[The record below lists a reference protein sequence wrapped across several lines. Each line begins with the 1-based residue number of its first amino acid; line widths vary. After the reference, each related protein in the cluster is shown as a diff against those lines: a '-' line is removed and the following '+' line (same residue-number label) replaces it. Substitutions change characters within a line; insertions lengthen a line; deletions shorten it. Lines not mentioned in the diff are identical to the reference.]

1 MENQIKKLILDHS
14 NELFGQEISESQIQ
28 FQKTRKDV
36 EGDLTLVTFP
46 FVKMMKT
53 SPEKAGEK
61 IGEFLQKHLSELD
74 SFNVIKGFL
83 NIILKSEYWLEQLKI
98 FHKNESFGLAPNPSG
113 ETYMVEYSS
122 PNTNKPLHLGH
133 LRNNFLG
140 YSVAEILKANGH
152 KVIKTQII
160 NDRGIHICKSMLA
173 WQKFAPVDEKG
184 NRETPASLN
193 MKGDHFV
200 GKYYIE
206 FDYQLTYEAFQ
217 VVKEWKSENFN
228 ECDDETATKLEGLF
242 KVYEEETDEKKK
254 DKLYR
259 KIAEFGKDEA
269 TLLQEAQNMLIKWE
283 ARDPEVYLLW
293 TTMNGWVYEGFES
306 TYKRMGVDFDKLYYE
321 SDTFLIGK
329 DIVNEG
335 LEKGVF
341 FKKKDGSVWADLTDE
356 GLDEKLVLRGDGTAV
371 YMTQDIGTAIDRFKD
386 FPDLKG
392 IVYTVGNEQ
401 DYHFQVLFL
410 ILKKL
415 GYEWAENCY
424 HLSYGMVDLPDGKMK
439 SREGRVVDADDL
451 MAEVVNMATES
462 TQERGHLEGMSD
474 KERSELYEM
483 IGMGGLKYYLLKVDP
498 HKRMKF
504 NPDESIELNG
514 NTGPFIQ
521 YAYARIQSL
530 LSKFDTVK
538 ISDSLKINAP
548 EKELIKLLSEYPE
561 IVKEAG
567 KNHSPALIANYTYE
581 LVKSFNT
588 FYQSFSIMNEED
600 ESLKNARIVLSDNIG
615 KVIRSSMKMLGIQV
629 PNRM

>member
-1 MENQIKKLILDHS
+1 MENQIRKLILDHS
-14 NELFGQEISESQIQ
+14 NELFGQEISEGQIQ

-53 SPEKAGEK
+53 SPEQAGEK
-61 IGEFLQKHLSELD
+61 IGEFLQNYLSELD
-74 SFNVIKGFL
+74 SYNVIKGFL
-83 NIILKSEYWLEQLKI
+83 NIILKSEYWLDQLKT
-98 FHKNESFGLAPNPSG
+98 FHKNENFGLSSAHSG

-217 VVKEWKSENFN
+217 IVEEWKSDNFD
-228 ECDDETATKLEGLF
+228 ECDEDTATKLTGLF
-242 KVYEEETDEKKK
+242 KVYDEETDEKKK

-269 TLLQEAQNMLIKWE
+269 TLLQEARDMLIKWE
-283 ARDPEVYLLW
+283 AKDPEVYLLW
-293 TTMNGWVYEGFES
+293 TTMNGWVYKGFES
-306 TYKRMGVDFDKLYYE
+306 TYERMGVDFDKLYYE

-335 LEKGVF
+335 LEKEVF

-415 GYEWAENCY
+415 GYEWAKNCY

-462 TQERGHLEGMSD
+462 TQERGHLDGMSD
-474 KERSELYEM
+474 KERSKLYEM

-521 YAYARIQSL
+521 YAHARIQSL

-538 ISDSLKINAP
+538 LSDSLKINAP

-567 KNHSPALIANYTYE
+567 KNHSPALIANYSYE

-588 FYQSFSIMNEED
+588 FYQAYSIMNEED

-615 KVIRSSMKMLGIQV
+615 KVIHSSMNMLGIQV

>member
-14 NELFGQEISESQIQ
+14 NELFGQEINESQIQ
-28 FQKTRKDV
+28 FQKTRKDF

-61 IGEFLQKHLSELD
+61 IGEFLQDHLSELE

-83 NIILKSEYWLEQLKI
+83 NVILKSEYWLNQLKT
-98 FHKNESFGLAPNPSG
+98 FHENENFGLASHPSG
-113 ETYMVEYSS
+113 QTYMVEYSS

-173 WQKFAPVDEKG
+173 WQKFAPIDEKG
-184 NRETPASLN
+184 NRETPASLK

-206 FDYQLTYEAFQ
+206 FDHQLTNEAFQ
-217 VVKEWKSENFN
+217 IVKEWEEDGFS
-228 ECDDETATKLEGLF
+228 ECDDETAKKLKGLF
-242 KVYEEETDEKKK
+242 KVYEEETDDKKK

-259 KIAEFGKDEA
+259 KIAEFGKDE
-269 TLLQEAQNMLIKWE
+269 TSLLEEAQHMLIKWE

-306 TYKRMGVDFDKLYYE
+306 TYTRMGVDFDKLYYE

-341 FKKKDGSVWADLTDE
+341 FKKEDGSVWADLTNE

-371 YMTQDIGTAIDRFKD
+371 YMTQDIGTAIDRFND
-386 FPDLKG
+386 FPDLNG

-415 GYEWAENCY
+415 GYEWAQNCY

-474 KERSELYEM
+474 KEREKLYEM

-521 YAYARIQSL
+521 YAHARIQSL
-530 LSKFDTVK
+530 LSKFETIK
-538 ISDSLKINAP
+538 SSDSLTIKAP
-548 EKELIKLLSEYPE
+548 EKELVKLLSEYPE
-561 IVKEAG
+561 VVKEAG
-567 KNHSPALIANYTYE
+567 RNHSPALIANYSFE

-588 FYQSFSIMNEED
+588 FYQSYSIMNEED

-615 KVIRSSMKMLGIQV
+615 KVIHSAMKMLGIQV